1 MSCPVCYDDFTQENK
16 MVVCWNEHSLCQGC
30 YSTMMTSARS
40 QNKKCA
46 ECRVEM
52 FDWRVQE
59 TAPTR
64 RRQRCGVCR
73 QEGHNRLSCR
83 DPRAVALRIQQH
95 QERENQYQERENQ
108 RQARLREAEEERLR
122 LDRVRRQRERAEHRT
137 QSIQRFLEST
147 REYIREEFP
156 DSV

>member
-46 ECRVEM
+46 ECRVDM
-52 FDWRVQE
+52 FDWRE
-59 TAPTR
+59 GTAPTPTR

-83 DPRAVALRIQQH
+83 DPRAVQERL
-95 QERENQYQERENQ
+95 ERENR
-108 RQARLREAEEERLR
+108 RQARLREQEAERLR
-122 LDRVRRQRERAEHRT
+122 LDRVRRQRERRQMSH